1 MLQGNCTSGCV
12 VLQKKKKKK
21 KKGLEE
27 LWVKN
32 ILEPKT

>member
-12 VLQKKKKKK
+12 VLQTKKKKKE
-21 KKGLEE
+21 KGLKE